1 MSILTALLTVLIV
14 VGVRLT
20 LEQSSYFQKHAKDLP
35 PMPLGL

>member
-1 MSILTALLTVLIV
+1 MPILTTLLAVLIV

-20 LEQSSYFQKHAKDLP
+20 LEQSRYFQNHAKDLP